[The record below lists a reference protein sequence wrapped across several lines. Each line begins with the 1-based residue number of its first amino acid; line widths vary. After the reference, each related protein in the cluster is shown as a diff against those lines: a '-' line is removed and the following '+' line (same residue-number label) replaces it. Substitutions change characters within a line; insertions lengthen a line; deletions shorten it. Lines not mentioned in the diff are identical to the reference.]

1 MAESPRGRP
10 SRAAL
15 HDRLASE
22 IQDLRS
28 RYGGLPRPE
37 EAEGI
42 WRDIWHFE
50 THSSTALEGN
60 TLVLREVE
68 ILLTQGRAVGNKEL
82 KEYLE
87 VQGYSVAAQWV
98 YSQALNSGEW
108 TPDQLLTITEVR
120 QVHQQAMTP
129 VWEVA
134 PHPQAFDTERP
145 GSFRQHDIQPFGSG
159 MMPPS
164 FTEVPSRVDDWV
176 ASVNALPSDQR
187 PIAVAVGERHAAF
200 ERIHPFLDGNGRAGR
215 LLLNLMLVRRG
226 YPPAIIQKRERPR
239 YLEAL
244 DRADRGDPEPLG
256 EVIARSVL
264 DNLTRFVLP
273 AVAGPARLVPL
284 GALAAPGRSA
294 LALRA
299 AAERGRFR
307 AARGSDGVWR
317 SSRLWLDDYV
327 RTLHRRRNTKELG

>member
-1 MAESPRGRP
+1 MARILKGRP
-10 SRAAL
+10 SRAAI
-15 HDRLASE
+15 HDRLAVE
-22 IQDLRS
+22 IQELRN

-50 THSSTALEGN
+50 AHNSTALEGN

-68 ILLTQGRAVGNKEL
+68 ILLSQGRAVGNKEL

-87 VQGYSVAAQWV
+87 VQGYAAAAQWV
-98 YSQALNSGEW
+98 YSQALNSSDW
-108 TPDQLLTITEVR
+108 TADQFLTLTEVR

-145 GSFRQHDIQPFGSG
+145 GSFRHHDIQPFGGG
-159 MMPPS
+159 MTPPP
-164 FTEVPSRVDDWV
+164 FPDVPAHMADWI
-176 ASVNALPSDQR
+176 ASVNALTSDPR
-187 PIAVAVGERHAAF
+187 PIAVALAERHAAF

-215 LLLNLMLVRRG
+215 LLLNLMLVRLS
-226 YPPAIIQKRERPR
+226 YPPSIIQKRERPR
-239 YLEAL
+239 YLQAL
-244 DRADRGDPEPLG
+244 DRADHGDPEPLG

-273 AVAGPARLVPL
+273 AVAGPAKLVPL
-284 GALAAPGRSA
+284 EALSAPGRSA

-299 AAERGRFR
+299 AAERGRLR
-307 AARGSDGVWR
+307 AARGTDGVWR
-317 SSRLWLDDYV
+317 SSRVWLDDYI
-327 RTLHRRRNTKELG
+327 RTLHQRRASR

>member
-1 MAESPRGRP
+1 MARVSRGRP
-10 SRAAL
+10 SRAAI
-15 HDRLASE
+15 HDRLTVE
-22 IQDLRS
+22 IQELRS
-28 RYGGLPRPE
+28 RFGGLPRPE

-42 WRDIWHFE
+42 WQDIWHFE
-50 THSSTALEGN
+50 AHSSTALEGN

-68 ILLTQGRAVGNKEL
+68 ILLSQGRAVGNKEL
-82 KEYLE
+82 KDYLE
-87 VQGYSVAAQWV
+87 VQGYAAAAQWV

-108 TPDQLLTITEVR
+108 TADQFLTITEVR

-134 PHPQAFDTERP
+134 PHPQALDTEHP
-145 GSFRQHDIQPFGSG
+145 GSFRQHDIRPFGEG
-159 MMPPS
+159 MTPPS
-164 FTEVPSRVDDWV
+164 FTEVPAQMADWV
-176 ASVNALPSDQR
+176 ASVNALPSDSR
-187 PIAVAVGERHAAF
+187 PIAVAVAEHHAAF

-215 LLLNLMLVRRG
+215 LLLNLMLVRLG

-239 YLEAL
+239 YLQAL

-273 AVAGPARLVPL
+273 AVAGPAKLVPL
-284 GALAAPGRSA
+284 EALAAPGRSA

-299 AAERGRFR
+299 AAERGRLR
-307 AARGSDGVWR
+307 AARGTDGVWR

-327 RTLHRRRNTKELG
+327 GTLYRRRTNRQKA